1 MPASSAIS
9 RHVVGLATAAF
20 ALSVARPQV
29 AFSQNVTRQNKC
41 AVSESL
47 KPTKTVVGT
56 YTQEATR
63 QNAEGIVVLWEILI
77 RTNGSL
83 SSVYRAVREQVRSVD
98 PDQQVEGNG
107 EVVSL
112 EAIMTRQNEW
122 QQARLATFLLGTFSL
137 VALALASVGLYSVIS
152 YGVAQRTNEFGIRI
166 ALGAQ
171 RQHVLRLVLASAA
184 ASIGS
189 GVAAGIL
196 LSFYSAKLVAQG
208 DRLGCCWESRSWD
221 G

>member
-29 AFSQNVTRQNKC
+29 ALSQNVTRQNKC

-98 PDQQVEGNG
+98 PDQQVEGHG
-107 EVVSL
+107 EIVSL

-137 VALALASVGLYSVIS
+137 VALALASVDDAVE
-152 YGVAQRTNEFGIRI
+152 AQRTNGLWYPHCPGSTTATRAPAGPRLRRRKHRQRRGGWHSPQLLLRKAGG
-166 ALGAQ
+166 AL
-171 RQHVLRLVLASAA
+171 
-184 ASIGS
+184 
-189 GVAAGIL
+189 
-196 LSFYSAKLVAQG
+196 
-208 DRLGCCWESRSWD
+208 DRCRCQ
-221 G
+221 